1 MFSYCGFRLGIP
13 ALYAG
18 KEEWR
23 SKSHSKVLTN
33 QFKKNSENIVHQKV
47 K

>member
-1 MFSYCGFRLGIP
+1 MFSYCGFRLSIP

-33 QFKKNSENIVHQKV
+33 QFKKKVRILFIKKV